1 MRAALI
7 GLKWFSV
14 QQALLWLKDETG
26 VELFENDL
34 LAQCDA
40 GQCAVYL
47 NVDNLEGVCFEG
59 LRDEQ
64 DVRFHTVYG
73 VGKGQ
78 VINPRLLIE
87 AAGTV
92 EVELHI
98 SGEVR
103 QLQVAE
109 ADSYPNTEWVA
120 SLPRERCHPLFKPA
134 DLKQLAEVI
143 GSAVATPA
151 PAPSATPAPVP
162 APSATPAPAPVPSA
176 TPAPAPVPSATP
188 APAPVPSATPA
199 PVPAPSAT
207 PAPALP
213 KPSQLLAISALM
225 ELLEEK
231 CGASYNSQKIVG
243 LIDGRY
249 GPESPFPIR
258 GLGDSNLE
266 KMFADASASMKQAK
280 KKTSARLQMQN
291 KKSQLK

>member
-120 SLPRERCHPLFKPA
+120 SLPR
-134 DLKQLAEVI
+134 
-143 GSAVATPA
+143 
-151 PAPSATPAPVP
+151 
-162 APSATPAPAPVPSA
+162 
-176 TPAPAPVPSATP
+176 
-188 APAPVPSATPA
+188 
-199 PVPAPSAT
+199 
-207 PAPALP
+207 
-213 KPSQLLAISALM
+213 
-225 ELLEEK
+225 
-231 CGASYNSQKIVG
+231 
-243 LIDGRY
+243 
-249 GPESPFPIR
+249 
-258 GLGDSNLE
+258 
-266 KMFADASASMKQAK
+266 
-280 KKTSARLQMQN
+280 
-291 KKSQLK
+291 

>member
-14 QQALLWLKDETG
+14 EQALLWLKDEAG

-78 VINPRLLIE
+78 VINPRVFIE

-120 SLPRERCHPLFKPA
+120 SLPRDRCHPLFKPT
-134 DLKQLAEVI
+134 DLKELAEVI
-143 GSAVATPA
+143 SGAVAASAPPATPVPVPSTPTPTPVTPAPLPAPSAPSAPA
-151 PAPSATPAPVP
+151 PAP
-162 APSATPAPAPVPSA
+162 
-176 TPAPAPVPSATP
+176 
-188 APAPVPSATPA
+188 
-199 PVPAPSAT
+199 
-207 PAPALP
+207 P

-225 ELLEEK
+225 ELLREK
-231 CGASYNSQKIVG
+231 CGPSYNSQKIVG

-249 GPESPFPIR
+249 GPDSPLPLR

-266 KMFADASASMKQAK
+266 KMFADASTSMKEAK
-280 KKTSARLQMQN
+280 ENSSKRLQMQN
-291 KKSQLK
+291 RKLQLK

>member
-14 QQALLWLKDETG
+14 EQALLWLKDEAG

-78 VINPRLLIE
+78 VINPRVFIE

-92 EVELHI
+92 EVKLYI
-98 SGEVR
+98 SGEVC

-120 SLPRERCHPLFKPA
+120 SLPRDRCHPLFKPT
-134 DLKQLAEVI
+134 DLKELAEVI
-143 GSAVATPA
+143 SGAVAASAPPATPVPVPSTPTPTPVTPAPLPAPSAPSAPA
-151 PAPSATPAPVP
+151 PAP
-162 APSATPAPAPVPSA
+162 
-176 TPAPAPVPSATP
+176 
-188 APAPVPSATPA
+188 
-199 PVPAPSAT
+199 
-207 PAPALP
+207 P

-225 ELLEEK
+225 ELLREK
-231 CGASYNSQKIVG
+231 GGPSYNSQKIVG

-249 GPESPFPIR
+249 GPDSPLPLR

-266 KMFADASASMKQAK
+266 KMFADASTSMKEAK
-280 KKTSARLQMQN
+280 ENSSKRLQMQN
-291 KKSQLK
+291 RKLQLK

>member
-151 PAPSATPAPVP
+151 PAPSATPAP
-162 APSATPAPAPVPSA
+162 
-176 TPAPAPVPSATP
+176 APVPSATP

>member
-14 QQALLWLKDETG
+14 EQALLWLKDEAG

-40 GQCAVYL
+40 GRCAVYL

-78 VINPRLLIE
+78 VINPRVFIE

-120 SLPRERCHPLFKPA
+120 SLPRDRCHPLFKPT
-134 DLKQLAEVI
+134 DLKELAEVI
-143 GSAVATPA
+143 SGAVATPA
-151 PAPSATPAPVP
+151 PAPVSAPPATPAPVP
-162 APSATPAPAPVPSA
+162 VPVPVPPTPTPTPVTPAPL
-176 TPAPAPVPSATP
+176 
-188 APAPVPSATPA
+188 
-199 PVPAPSAT
+199 PAPSAT
-207 PAPALP
+207 SAPAPP

-225 ELLEEK
+225 ELLREK
-231 CGASYNSQKIVG
+231 CGPSYNSQKIVG

-249 GPESPFPIR
+249 GPDSPLPLR

-266 KMFADASASMKQAK
+266 KMFADASTNMKEAK
-280 KKTSARLQMQN
+280 EKSSKRLQMQN
-291 KKSQLK
+291 RKLQLK

>member
-14 QQALLWLKDETG
+14 EQALLWLKDEAG

-40 GQCAVYL
+40 GRCAVYL
-47 NVDNLEGVCFEG
+47 NVDNLEGVSFEG

-64 DVRFHTVYG
+64 DIRFHSVYG

-78 VINPRLLIE
+78 VINPRVFIE

-120 SLPRERCHPLFKPA
+120 SISRDRCHPLFKPT
-134 DLKQLAEVI
+134 DLKAWAEVI
-143 GSAVATPA
+143 SSAVATPA
-151 PAPSATPAPVP
+151 PAPAPPA
-162 APSATPAPAPVPSA
+162 PAPAPVTPAPSA
-176 TPAPAPVPSATP
+176 APLPAPAP
-188 APAPVPSATPA
+188 
-199 PVPAPSAT
+199 
-207 PAPALP
+207 P
-213 KPSQLLAISALM
+213 KPSELLAISALM
-225 ELLEEK
+225 ELLREK
-231 CGASYNSQKIVG
+231 CGPSYNSQKIVG
-243 LIDGRY
+243 LIDDRY
-249 GPESPFPIR
+249 GPDSPLPLR

-266 KMFADASASMKQAK
+266 KMFADASTNMKEAK
-280 KKTSARLQMQN
+280 EKSSKRLQMQN
-291 KKSQLK
+291 RKLQLK

>member
-14 QQALLWLKDETG
+14 EQALLWLKDEAG

-78 VINPRLLIE
+78 VINPRAFIE

-92 EVELHI
+92 EVKLYI
-98 SGEVR
+98 SGEVC

-120 SLPRERCHPLFKPA
+120 SLPRDRCHPLFKPT
-134 DLKQLAEVI
+134 DLKELAEVI
-143 GSAVATPA
+143 SGAVAAPALVPA
-151 PAPSATPAPVP
+151 PAPPATPVPVPSTPTPTPVTPAPLP
-162 APSATPAPAPVPSA
+162 APSAPSAPAP
-176 TPAPAPVPSATP
+176 
-188 APAPVPSATPA
+188 
-199 PVPAPSAT
+199 
-207 PAPALP
+207 P

-225 ELLEEK
+225 ELLREK
-231 CGASYNSQKIVG
+231 CGPSYNSQKIVG

-249 GPESPFPIR
+249 GPDSPLPLR

-266 KMFADASASMKQAK
+266 KMFADASTSMKEAK
-280 KKTSARLQMQN
+280 ENSSKRLQMQN
-291 KKSQLK
+291 RKLQLK